1 MVVARE
7 AAHVLV
13 PPSIM
18 ALPGKNDEHRTGDLR
33 SEAPST
39 SVRGKQEAAFEQ
51 LQVYTHA

>member
-1 MVVARE
+1 M
-7 AAHVLV
+7 LV

-33 SEAPST
+33 SSEAPST